1 MKDILP
7 LANVADSKDNIVVVL
22 DTDKM
27 MENNKFSLASN
38 ILYKSLFSPEAVKKI
53 NEMASQLNVSMNP
66 VDVYQIVKLKIQ
78 SLEHQNSTFTN
89 FAEDNLQ
96 YCLYTHLSICP
107 TLYCPKTE

>member
-38 ILYKSLFSPEAVKKI
+38 ILYKSLFSPEAVKNK
-53 NEMASQLNVSMNP
+53 
-66 VDVYQIVKLKIQ
+66 
-78 SLEHQNSTFTN
+78 
-89 FAEDNLQ
+89 
-96 YCLYTHLSICP
+96 
-107 TLYCPKTE
+107 